1 MSHAWLVLMAVE
13 SASALLVEPTR
24 SGKYTVGVRRSA
36 RCALCNMIARP
47 GTLNFSN
54 FKGYFVVLDDGG
66 ENMLIP
72 VARVGKGLIKGD
84 AVVFDDSA
92 APDEPL
98 VKLAVSVAETA
109 EANAA
114 KEAIEAAAAAKAAA
128 KAAEEAR
135 EAAAQVA
142 VAVEETE
149 TASGATR
156 AAILSET
163 SNRRQVATF
172 LVLVSMVALVS
183 KLGSTVGGIPEPH
196 EAPADELAAR
206 IEREEAKAAAK
217 AEAELINKQ
226 RADAEKAV
234 ADAKAAAAAA
244 AEEAAVAAAWI
255 LQWSIPGEA
264 PYFLNTRTEAATWV
278 EPHKGLLTE
287 EALKR
292 AKEAAEEARIQ
303 DSFYAQRA
311 YNMLER
317 LNGGGRLR

>member
-1 MSHAWLVLMAVE
+1 MQHDR
-13 SASALLVEPTR
+13 T
-24 SGKYTVGVRRSA
+24 A
-36 RCALCNMIARP
+36 R
-47 GTLNFSN
+47 LNFSN

-172 LVLVSMVALVS
+172 LVLVSMVALV
-183 KLGSTVGGIPEPH
+183 STVGGIPEPH

>member
-13 SASALLVEPTR
+13 SARALLVEPTR
-24 SGKYTVGVRRSA
+24 LGVRRSA

-84 AVVFDDSA
+84 AVVFNDSA

-98 VKLAVSVAETA
+98 VKLAVSVAE
-109 EANAA
+109 ANTA
-114 KEAIEAAAAAKAAA
+114 KEAIEAAAAAKAA
-128 KAAEEAR
+128 EEAR
-135 EAAAQVA
+135 EAEAQVA
-142 VAVEETE
+142 AALEETE

-156 AAILSET
+156 AATLSET

-183 KLGSTVGGIPEPH
+183 TVGVIPEPH
-196 EAPADELAAR
+196 DAPADELAAR
-206 IEREEAKAAAK
+206 IEREEAKAVAK
-217 AEAELINKQ
+217 AEAELMNKQ
-226 RADAEKAV
+226 RAEAEKAV

>member
-1 MSHAWLVLMAVE
+1 MSHALLVLMA
-13 SASALLVEPTR
+13 SAMLVEPLR
-24 SGKYTVGVRRSA
+24 LGKYTAGGQIFA

-54 FKGYFVVLDDGG
+54 FKGYLVVLDDGG
-66 ENMLIP
+66 EEVLIP

-98 VKLAVSVAETA
+98 VKLAASVAEAA

-114 KEAIEAAAAAKAAA
+114 KEAIEAKAAA
-128 KAAEEAR
+128 RAAEEAR

-142 VAVEETE
+142 SAAEETE
-149 TASGATR
+149 TASGTTR
-156 AAILSET
+156 AATLSET

-206 IEREEAKAAAK
+206 IDREEAKAAAK
-217 AEAELINKQ
+217 AEAELMNKQ

>member
-1 MSHAWLVLMAVE
+1 MSHALLVLMA
-13 SASALLVEPTR
+13 SAMLVEPLR
-24 SGKYTVGVRRSA
+24 LGKYTAGGQIFA

-54 FKGYFVVLDDGG
+54 FKGYLVVLDDGG
-66 ENMLIP
+66 EEVLIP

-92 APDEPL
+92 ALDEPL
-98 VKLAVSVAETA
+98 VKLAASVAEAA

-114 KEAIEAAAAAKAAA
+114 KEAIEAKAAA

-142 VAVEETE
+142 SAVEETE

-156 AAILSET
+156 AATLSET

-172 LVLVSMVALVS
+172 LVLVSMVAL
-183 KLGSTVGGIPEPH
+183 LSTAGVIPEPH
-196 EAPADELAAR
+196 ATPADELAAR
-206 IEREEAKAAAK
+206 VERQKAKAAAK
-217 AEAELINKQ
+217 SEAERMNKQ
-226 RADAEKAV
+226 RAEAEKAV

-278 EPHKGLLTE
+278 EPRKGLLTE

-292 AKEAAEEARIQ
+292 AMEAAEEARIQ

-317 LNGGGRLR
+317 LNAGGRLR

>member
-98 VKLAVSVAETA
+98 VKLAASVAEAA

-114 KEAIEAAAAAKAAA
+114 KEVI
-128 KAAEEAR
+128 
-135 EAAAQVA
+135 
-142 VAVEETE
+142 
-149 TASGATR
+149 
-156 AAILSET
+156 
-163 SNRRQVATF
+163 
-172 LVLVSMVALVS
+172 
-183 KLGSTVGGIPEPH
+183 
-196 EAPADELAAR
+196 
-206 IEREEAKAAAK
+206 EAKAAA
-217 AEAELINKQ
+217 
-226 RADAEKAV
+226 R
-234 ADAKAAAAAA
+234 A
-244 AEEAAVAAAWI
+244 AEVDDQHE
-255 LQWSIPGEA
+255 
-264 PYFLNTRTEAATWV
+264 RDM
-278 EPHKGLLTE
+278 E
-287 EALKR
+287 EG
-292 AKEAAEEARIQ
+292 I
-303 DSFYAQRA
+303 
-311 YNMLER
+311 
-317 LNGGGRLR
+317 GRSN

>member
-1 MSHAWLVLMAVE
+1 
-13 SASALLVEPTR
+13 
-24 SGKYTVGVRRSA
+24 
-36 RCALCNMIARP
+36 MIARP

-98 VKLAVSVAETA
+98 VKLAVSVAEAA

-183 KLGSTVGGIPEPH
+183 TVGGIPEPH

-206 IEREEAKAAAK
+206 IERDEAKAAAK

>member
-13 SASALLVEPTR
+13 SARALLVEPTR
-24 SGKYTVGVRRSA
+24 LGVRRSA

-84 AVVFDDSA
+84 AVVFNDSA

-98 VKLAVSVAETA
+98 VKLAVSVA

-114 KEAIEAAAAAKAAA
+114 KEAIEAAAAAKAA
-128 KAAEEAR
+128 EEAR
-135 EAAAQVA
+135 EAEAQVA
-142 VAVEETE
+142 AAVEETE

-156 AAILSET
+156 AATLSET

-183 KLGSTVGGIPEPH
+183 TVGVIPEPH
-196 EAPADELAAR
+196 DAPADELAAR
-206 IEREEAKAAAK
+206 IEREEAKAVAK
-217 AEAELINKQ
+217 AEAELMNKQ
-226 RADAEKAV
+226 RAEAEKAV

>member
-98 VKLAVSVAETA
+98 VKLAVSVAEAA

-183 KLGSTVGGIPEPH
+183 TVGGIPEPH

-217 AEAELINKQ
+217 AEAELMNKQ

>member
-1 MSHAWLVLMAVE
+1 
-13 SASALLVEPTR
+13 
-24 SGKYTVGVRRSA
+24 
-36 RCALCNMIARP
+36 MIARP

-54 FKGYFVVLDDGG
+54 FKGYLVVLDDGG
-66 ENMLIP
+66 EEVLIP

-92 APDEPL
+92 ALDEPL
-98 VKLAVSVAETA
+98 VKLAASVAEAA

-114 KEAIEAAAAAKAAA
+114 KEAIEAKAAA

-142 VAVEETE
+142 SAVEETE

-172 LVLVSMVALVS
+172 LVLVSMVAL
-183 KLGSTVGGIPEPH
+183 LSTAGVIPEPH
-196 EAPADELAAR
+196 ATPADELAAR
-206 IEREEAKAAAK
+206 VERQKAKAAAK
-217 AEAELINKQ
+217 SEAERMNKQ
-226 RADAEKAV
+226 RAEAEKAV

-278 EPHKGLLTE
+278 EPRKGLLTE

-292 AKEAAEEARIQ
+292 AMEAAEEARIQ

-311 YNMLER
+311 FNMLER
-317 LNGGGRLR
+317 LNGGG

>member
-13 SASALLVEPTR
+13 SARALLVEPTR
-24 SGKYTVGVRRSA
+24 LGVRRSA

-98 VKLAVSVAETA
+98 VKLAVSVAEAA

-128 KAAEEAR
+128 KAAEKAR

-183 KLGSTVGGIPEPH
+183 TVGGIPEPH

-206 IEREEAKAAAK
+206 IEREEAKAVAK
-217 AEAELINKQ
+217 AEAELMNKQ
-226 RADAEKAV
+226 RAEAEKAV

-311 YNMLER
+311 YNMIER

>member
-1 MSHAWLVLMAVE
+1 
-13 SASALLVEPTR
+13 
-24 SGKYTVGVRRSA
+24 
-36 RCALCNMIARP
+36 MIARP

-54 FKGYFVVLDDGG
+54 FKGYLVVLDDGG
-66 ENMLIP
+66 EEVLIP

-98 VKLAVSVAETA
+98 VKLAASVAEAA

-114 KEAIEAAAAAKAAA
+114 KEAIEAKAAA

-142 VAVEETE
+142 SAVEETE

-156 AAILSET
+156 AATLSET

-172 LVLVSMVALVS
+172 LVLVSMVAL
-183 KLGSTVGGIPEPH
+183 LSTAGVIPEPPA
-196 EAPADELAAR
+196 APADELAAR
-206 IEREEAKAAAK
+206 
-217 AEAELINKQ
+217 
-226 RADAEKAV
+226 
-234 ADAKAAAAAA
+234 
-244 AEEAAVAAAWI
+244 
-255 LQWSIPGEA
+255 WSIPGEA

-278 EPHKGLLTE
+278 EPRKGLLTE

-292 AKEAAEEARIQ
+292 AMDAAEEARIQ

-317 LNGGGRLR
+317 LNAGGRLR